1 MTLSNEIFVLY
12 GSSGNENQYK
22 EWNSFL
28 KDNLTA
34 SISQLVSDKP
44 EIKLTTFN
52 HDAAELLKA
61 KVIILSIAP
70 SDLSDNTFREMLTR
84 TSEKIT
90 AEQVCFTIIPSQ
102 LINTNLPEALK
113 TKPAYTFF
121 DVDDKTGLP
130 RNYKPAGS
138 PDEIRLYWSKLFDLA
153 YDLTLKLLPD
163 KKKQDSKAVFLAETT
178 LDQCESRDAIRSEL
192 IHRGFEVFP
201 THILSG
207 NFKEISE
214 QITEY
219 LEKSFMSVHIAGSSY
234 GELIPGGEFSLLELQ
249 YRLAAKRWKDTS
261 TNTDTTEFQR
271 LVWLQPGLKP
281 ADERQRWFI
290 GSLRI
295 EEKNAYTE
303 IMQTPIE
310 ELKNNVIGKLKAY
323 KASSQKTGQK
333 EVQQSIYLIYEQK
346 DSGKIND
353 LKQFL
358 EKNDLK
364 VLSLVNE
371 INTENIVTKHYEYLT
386 HAESVLICDF
396 NSSRQWINSKL
407 KDLIK
412 APGRGRKLPFKATAV
427 YSKQKTRY
435 TDFTEN
441 NDCLVLD
448 ANSKINEALGVF
460 FEKLKQQ

>member
-1 MTLSNEIFVLY
+1 MTPTNEIFILY
-12 GSSGNENQYK
+12 GSPGIENQYK

-34 SISQLVSDKP
+34 SISQLIKDKP
-44 EIKLTTFN
+44 EIKLASFD
-52 HDAAELLKA
+52 HDAAELTKA
-61 KVIILSIAP
+61 KVVVFSITP
-70 SDLSDNTFREMLTR
+70 DDLSDNAFKEKLTR
-84 TSEKIT
+84 AAEKIT
-90 AEQVCFTIIPSQ
+90 AEQICFTIIQSQ
-102 LINTNLPEALK
+102 LNINNLPGTIK
-113 TKPAYTFF
+113 TNSTYTFF
-121 DVDDKTGLP
+121 DIDDNTGLQ

-138 PDEIRLYWSKLFDLA
+138 PDETKLYWSKVFDLA
-153 YDLTLKLLPD
+153 YDLTKSLLPGKKMQD
-163 KKKQDSKAVFLAETT
+163 KKAVYLAETT
-178 LDQCESRDAIRSEL
+178 PDQYESRDAIRSEL
-192 IHRGFEVFP
+192 IHRGFEVYP
-201 THILSG
+201 SHILSG

-214 QITEY
+214 QISEY
-219 LEKSFMSVHIAGSSY
+219 LEKSFMSVHIAGRTY

-323 KASSQKTGQK
+323 KASSQNIASN
-333 EVQQSIYLIYEQK
+333 ELRQSIYLIYEQK
-346 DSGKIND
+346 DSEKISD

-358 EKNDLK
+358 EKNELK

-371 INTENIVTKHYEYLT
+371 IHTDNIVTKHYEYLT
-386 HAESVLICDF
+386 NAESILICDF
-396 NSSRQWINSKL
+396 DSNRQWINSKL

-412 APGRGRKLPFKATAV
+412 APGRGRKIPFKATAI

-435 TDFTEN
+435 TDFIEN

-448 ANSKINEALGVF
+448 ANSKINEAFGVF
-460 FEKLKQQ
+460 FKKLKQQ